1 MAKKLIAKTP
11 IGYAGHL
18 LSPGDNVREYIT
30 DTAFIALLIEKGHVV
45 EVDEETAAPA
55 PAETQE
61 QPEEEAREEAPSP
74 AAAEPEQ
81 PEEEAPPADKQPEEA
96 PAAEDPEGKPEAP
109 PTGRKRG
116 K

>member
-18 LSPGDNVREYIT
+18 LSPGDPIREYIHDQT
-30 DTAFIALLIEKGHVV
+30 FIALLLKKGHAA
-45 EVDEETAAPA
+45 EVDEEPVAPA
-55 PAETQE
+55 PAEVQE
-61 QPEEEAREEAPSP
+61 QPEEEAREAVPSP

-81 PEEEAPPADKQPEEA
+81 PVEEAPPADKQPEGKE
-96 PAAEDPEGKPEAP
+96 PEGKPEAP
-109 PTGRKRG
+109 PKARKRG

>member
-61 QPEEEAREEAPSP
+61 QPGEEAREEAPSP
-74 AAAEPEQ
+74 A
-81 PEEEAPPADKQPEEA
+81 ADKQPEEA